1 MYVVLFFFFF
11 AIFWQCIN
19 VVIAAAH
26 ADVVLLVVCPTCSV
40 ASYASSCQVDVE
52 NLHIAYR

>member
-1 MYVVLFFFFF
+1 MLCCFLFLF